1 MNEIKI
7 MDGWSYE
14 IDEQQLILIHEFEYE
29 KRDFKTR
36 QFTGEVATKR
46 EEVGYFKT
54 LDGMLERL
62 TEILCKEK
70 ADVGKIKTIREHIAE
85 LRKIHAE
92 LKEIC
97 DFVGKQ

>member
-14 IDEQQLILIHEFEYE
+14 IDEQQFILIHEFEYE

-70 ADVGKIKTIREHIAE
+70 ADAGEITTIREHIAV
-85 LRKIHAE
+85 LRKIYAE

-97 DFVGKQ
+97 KI

>member
-1 MNEIKI
+1 MAEIKI
-7 MDGWSYE
+7 IDGWSFE
-14 IDEQQLILIHEFEYE
+14 VDEQQLILIHEFKYE

-36 QFTGEVATKR
+36 QLTGEVAVKR

-54 LDGMLERL
+54 LAAMLERL
-62 TEILCKEK
+62 TEILCKKKVDAGE
-70 ADVGKIKTIREHIAE
+70 ITTIREYIAE

>member
-7 MDGWSYE
+7 MDGWSYAV
-14 IDEQQLILIHEFEYE
+14 DDQQYILIHEFEYE

-36 QFTGEVATKR
+36 QFTGEVGSKR
-46 EEVGYFKT
+46 EEAGYFRS
-54 LDGMLERL
+54 LDGMLGRL
-62 TEILCKEK
+62 TEILCEEK
-70 ADVGKIKTIREHIAE
+70 ADAGEIKTIREHIAE

-97 DFVGKQ
+97 DFAGKQ

>member
-70 ADVGKIKTIREHIAE
+70 ADAGKIKTIREHIAE
-85 LRKIHAE
+85 LRKIYAE